1 MSCPSY
7 YLQWV
12 ADSIHMYFYIGPYSS
27 HIAATF
33 VAHFGIV
40 GTVVPTHDMTLH
52 YGLVFIEVLE
62 IRMVYLY
69 DCGSLTVW
77 GPVRP

>member
-1 MSCPSY
+1 M
-7 YLQWV
+7 QWV

-40 GTVVPTHDMTLH
+40 GTVVLAHDMTLP

-69 DCGSLTVW
+69 TAAAMQFSGGCRSL
-77 GPVRP
+77 